1 MFITLG
7 EEGNFA
13 KTYHGHASESHGDMY
28 YTKVALDVSSMEII
42 CDDFTFGRKE
52 NYNVGTQMNHKTNP
66 YYGK

>member
-13 KTYHGHASESHGDMY
+13 KTYHGNQLDQYGDMY

-42 CDDFTFGRKE
+42 CNDFTFGRKE
-52 NYNVGTQMNHKTNP
+52 NYNVGTQINHKSIP
-66 YYGK
+66 YYGM